1 MAAAT
6 PVASASAEDA
16 LRPPADPL
24 TVPFWQ
30 ALATE
35 QRLTFQQCR
44 KCGHRWLPAR
54 SECPRCLG
62 ADWGRETASGQ
73 AKLISW
79 VVYHRAFNAAF
90 EGRLPYTVA
99 VVELAEGPRMA
110 SNIVGVADPEQLRIE
125 QPLKLVVEQDFGM
138 AIPRFTPTSS

>member
-6 PVASASAEDA
+6 ASPTSAEAA
-16 LRPPADPL
+16 LRPPTDPL
-24 TVPFWQ
+24 SEPFWQ
-30 ALATE
+30 ALAE
-35 QRLTFQQCR
+35 GHLTFQSCR
-44 KCGHRWLPAR
+44 HCGNNWLPAR
-54 SECPRCLG
+54 GECPRCLH

-73 AKLISW
+73 ATLISW

-110 SNIVGVADPEQLRIE
+110 SNIVGVADPEQLRID
-125 QPLKLVVEQDFGM
+125 QPLKLVIEQDFGI
-138 AIPRFTPTSS
+138 AVPRFTPTSS